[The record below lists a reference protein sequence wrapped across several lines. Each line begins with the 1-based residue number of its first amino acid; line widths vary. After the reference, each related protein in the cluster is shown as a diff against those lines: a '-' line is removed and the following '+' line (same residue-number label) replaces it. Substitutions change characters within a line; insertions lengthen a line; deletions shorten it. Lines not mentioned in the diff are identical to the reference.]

1 MGDAT
6 AVVAY
11 KGFNRDFT
19 CRGFWYQVGETYEH
33 DGEVKVCKS
42 GFHACEHP
50 LDVFSYYAPATS
62 RFASVIMSGEMSRD
76 SDDKIAASR
85 IMIEEEL
92 SLPEMIKRAVEY
104 VFARSNTSKNTAT
117 GYGAALAAGP
127 YGAALAT
134 GDCGTA
140 TASGTHGAASAEGNN
155 GAASTTGL
163 CGAASATGERGA
175 AIATGYYSAALATA
189 PHGAASAT
197 GEQGA
202 ASATGERGAA
212 LATGTNGAATASGC
226 GGAAIATGHSGEATA
241 SGYCGAA
248 VVTDRNGKAL
258 AMGDYGAAIAAGTG
272 GAASTTGE
280 RGAALATGRHGRA
293 SGDIGCAL
301 FLVER
306 AEDGT
311 IIHAW
316 AGIVGRDGIK
326 PDVFYMLRDGKPV
339 EVED

>member
-6 AVVAY
+6 VVAY

-19 CRGFWYQVGETYEH
+19 CRGFRYEVGETYEH
-33 DGEVKVCKS
+33 DGEVKACES

-50 LDVFSYYAPATS
+50 LDVFCYYAPATS

-76 SDDKIAASR
+76 SDDKIVASR

-92 SLPEMIKRAVEY
+92 QLHELIGRAVKH
-104 VFARSNTSKNTAT
+104 VFDRAKLPQNAAT
-117 GYGAALAAGP
+117 GYGGAATAAGP
-127 YGAALAT
+127 YGAASAT

-140 TASGTHGAASAEGNN
+140 T
-155 GAASTTGL
+155 
-163 CGAASATGERGA
+163 
-175 AIATGYYSAALATA
+175 
-189 PHGAASAT
+189 
-197 GEQGA
+197 
-202 ASATGERGAA
+202 ATGERGAA
-212 LATGTNGAATASGC
+212 LATGTNGAATASGYCGVASATGYYGLATASGYYGVASATGNYGAATASGC

-241 SGYCGAA
+241 LGYCGAA
-248 VVTDRNGKAL
+248 IVTDRNGKAL

-280 RGAALATGRHGRA
+280 RGAAIATGRHGRA
-293 SGDIGCAL
+293 SGEIGCAL

-306 AEDGT
+306 AEDGN

-326 PDVFYMLRDGKPV
+326 PDVFYTLRDGKPV
-339 EVED
+339 EVDD